1 LIWRLQRIPGRGV
14 QRGAHSRFLEAF
26 TAAAGPPGMTRT
38 VPHRPHTLAAAP
50 FEVKIAVSL
59 GPAVPGDR
67 TLPALGC
74 SRGLGTIQ
82 TGYSCSS
89 ARVQIEHLCERMRN
103 ELHGIAKAAF
113 RWLHGIDRMEGESP
127 TSCGATRLM
136 NCGRRST
143 CRHAANR
150 TQLPRPHPPWPPF
163 RCCANVRLPD

>member
-1 LIWRLQRIPGRGV
+1 
-14 QRGAHSRFLEAF
+14 
-26 TAAAGPPGMTRT
+26 MTRT

-103 ELHGIAKAAF
+103 ELHGIAPAAF
-113 RWLHGIDRMEGESP
+113 RRFDGLHRMEDELP
-127 TSCGATRLM
+127 ASCGATRSPSPAIASPADVPQNVLEFRDKFLCFSIHSM
-136 NCGRRST
+136 
-143 CRHAANR
+143 
-150 TQLPRPHPPWPPF
+150 PRPFLEVAPAIDF
-163 RCCANVRLPD
+163 GTVRAAAGCCEIPRKNGEQ